1 MINSAIKDYQL
12 IKPLGKGS
20 FGEVF
25 LTQKKN
31 SPQLLA
37 TKRIEI
43 KQLKDPLNK
52 KYLQYEIDVMKQL
65 RNHPNIIKLI
75 DLIQTPNHFYVIM
88 EYCNGGSLS
97 DCLEKYG
104 KPFPIEIIQYLMRQ
118 IVEGLKYIHSKKII
132 HRDIKLENILVNF
145 KNKDDKN
152 NFNLLKSDVKII
164 DFGLSKILGEEEFT
178 RTALGSPLNMDP
190 VILNKY
196 NKAGG
201 IQKLQGYNEKADI
214 WSLGTICYEMLTGEK
229 MFNAY
234 NMEELIEKVEEGNY
248 AIPLN
253 NNLSNELISFL
264 NGMLQYQSEFRLSAE
279 ELSKHPFLVKN
290 VKSFSKANLNKVSGK
305 IDGSNIIINTKNN
318 MTIKEIFSGKNE
330 KEEWRAYMN
339 GLSEEY
345 KAAKDYFSKN
355 KLLNQ
360 ENYANFLC
368 KQIQNIKAQYE
379 SGNNSYLTYLP
390 MPITPE
396 FIYGYSSSERNKK
409 FQDIYNKS
417 ISDKIKL
424 ETKINSY
431 NILHLQNNNEL
442 KKNYSKDIND
452 LQIVKNNLLTIQ
464 NTINNKWVPA
474 PIYFQDLQLCQTDKN
489 KNEIKIQIKRDDN
502 IKENLDLIILI
513 KTKELVKLRK
523 EIILNK
529 ENNFK
534 EEIICIFNKKEW
546 NNIDD
551 YFIIIEKNK
560 NNPNDTNAK
569 AYSVNIGNIKTSR
582 ITFNCLMSENK
593 KENVNIFITSPLL
606 DKRKSLSNGTIEGGK
621 VIFYPEFTGRS
632 PVTEKIS
639 HLLLNKK

>member
-1 MINSAIKDYQL
+1 MINSTIKDYQL

-234 NMEELIEKVEEGNY
+234 NMEELIEKG
-248 AIPLN
+248 
-253 NNLSNELISFL
+253 SNQTQIISYLKKSGMQFL
-264 NGMLQYQSEFRLSAE
+264 KDDAE
-279 ELSKHPFLVKN
+279 E
-290 VKSFSKANLNKVSGK
+290 K
-305 IDGSNIIINTKNN
+305 IRK
-318 MTIKEIFSGKNE
+318 K
-330 KEEWRAYMN
+330 
-339 GLSEEY
+339 
-345 KAAKDYFSKN
+345 
-355 KLLNQ
+355 
-360 ENYANFLC
+360 
-368 KQIQNIKAQYE
+368 
-379 SGNNSYLTYLP
+379 
-390 MPITPE
+390 IT
-396 FIYGYSSSERNKK
+396 
-409 FQDIYNKS
+409 
-417 ISDKIKL
+417 
-424 ETKINSY
+424 T
-431 NILHLQNNNEL
+431 
-442 KKNYSKDIND
+442 
-452 LQIVKNNLLTIQ
+452 
-464 NTINNKWVPA
+464 
-474 PIYFQDLQLCQTDKN
+474 
-489 KNEIKIQIKRDDN
+489 
-502 IKENLDLIILI
+502 
-513 KTKELVKLRK
+513 
-523 EIILNK
+523 
-529 ENNFK
+529 
-534 EEIICIFNKKEW
+534 KKEVEHE
-546 NNIDD
+546 IM
-551 YFIIIEKNK
+551 
-560 NNPNDTNAK
+560 
-569 AYSVNIGNIKTSR
+569 
-582 ITFNCLMSENK
+582 L
-593 KENVNIFITSPLL
+593 
-606 DKRKSLSNGTIEGGK
+606 
-621 VIFYPEFTGRS
+621 
-632 PVTEKIS
+632 
-639 HLLLNKK
+639 